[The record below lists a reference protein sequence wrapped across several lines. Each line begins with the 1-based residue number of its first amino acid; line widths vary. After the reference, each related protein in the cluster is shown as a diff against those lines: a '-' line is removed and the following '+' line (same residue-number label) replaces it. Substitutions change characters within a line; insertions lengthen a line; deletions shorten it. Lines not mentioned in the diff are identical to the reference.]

1 MSHHP
6 ISGETSDEKADLTAL
21 LCMFSDLSDRG
32 ILGFWSEVTL
42 CNHAL
47 LASIADHA
55 TVLAAAVM
63 NQLCKQME
71 KTLTRRKK
79 PSENTTIQVVLETY
93 HTHDAPCE
101 FLRSTCHADIALN
114 IQACQADH

>member
-1 MSHHP
+1 MRKL
-6 ISGETSDEKADLTAL
+6 TSL
-21 LCMFSDLSDRG
+21 LCCACSRIYQTVVFSDS
-32 ILGFWSEVTL
+32 GFWSEVTL

-55 TVLAAAVM
+55 TVIAAAVI